1 MYCGVHC
8 PAMSAIQKEIKQ
20 GRPFASK
27 AAEGVVAL
35 LRTTDLL
42 RRVLSGVVEARG
54 ITLQQYNVL
63 RILRGAGPS
72 GLPTLE
78 IGQRMVERSPGV
90 TRLLDRLEAKR
101 VVRRKRC
108 RQGRRP
114 GRNHDPVD
122 QASAIRRTKTMKAKP
137 SGTRLRTR
145 LSVLAVLILAA
156 APLFAAETY
165 TVDKVH
171 SNAQFTIRHLM
182 SKVTGKFTDVEGA
195 VQVDRAQPEAS
206 AVEFKIKT
214 ASIDTANKQ
223 RDDDLRSPNF
233 FDVANH
239 PEITFKST
247 KVKATGKDSY
257 QVTGT
262 LTMRGVAKEITLPVT
277 VLGEMKDPWGNERI
291 GFEVETTLNRKDY
304 NILWNKTL
312 DSGGYLLGDDVKV
325 TIALEAIKKKEAAAA
340 K

>member
-1 MYCGVHC
+1 
-8 PAMSAIQKEIKQ
+8 
-20 GRPFASK
+20 
-27 AAEGVVAL
+27 
-35 LRTTDLL
+35 
-42 RRVLSGVVEARG
+42 
-54 ITLQQYNVL
+54 
-63 RILRGAGPS
+63 
-72 GLPTLE
+72 
-78 IGQRMVERSPGV
+78 
-90 TRLLDRLEAKR
+90 
-101 VVRRKRC
+101 
-108 RQGRRP
+108 
-114 GRNHDPVD
+114 
-122 QASAIRRTKTMKAKP
+122 MKAKS
-137 SGTRLRTR
+137 SGTRRHIP
-145 LSVLAVLILAA
+145 LSVLAALMLAA

-195 VQVDRAQPEAS
+195 VEVDRAKPEAS
-206 AVEFKIKT
+206 VVEFKIKT

-223 RDDDLRSPNF
+223 RDDDLRSANF
-233 FDVANH
+233 FDVASH

-247 KVKATGKDSY
+247 KVKPTGKDSY

>member
-1 MYCGVHC
+1 
-8 PAMSAIQKEIKQ
+8 
-20 GRPFASK
+20 
-27 AAEGVVAL
+27 
-35 LRTTDLL
+35 
-42 RRVLSGVVEARG
+42 
-54 ITLQQYNVL
+54 
-63 RILRGAGPS
+63 
-72 GLPTLE
+72 
-78 IGQRMVERSPGV
+78 
-90 TRLLDRLEAKR
+90 
-101 VVRRKRC
+101 
-108 RQGRRP
+108 
-114 GRNHDPVD
+114 
-122 QASAIRRTKTMKAKP
+122 MKAKS
-137 SGTRLRTR
+137 SGTRRHIP
-145 LSVLAVLILAA
+145 LSVLAALMLAA

-195 VQVDRAQPEAS
+195 VEVDRAKPEAS
-206 AVEFKIKT
+206 VVEFKIKT

-223 RDDDLRSPNF
+223 RDDDLRSANF
-233 FDVANH
+233 FDVASH

-247 KVKATGKDSY
+247 KVKPTGKDSY

-325 TIALEAIKKKEAAAA
+325 TSALEAIKKKEAAAA

>member
-1 MYCGVHC
+1 
-8 PAMSAIQKEIKQ
+8 
-20 GRPFASK
+20 
-27 AAEGVVAL
+27 
-35 LRTTDLL
+35 
-42 RRVLSGVVEARG
+42 
-54 ITLQQYNVL
+54 
-63 RILRGAGPS
+63 
-72 GLPTLE
+72 
-78 IGQRMVERSPGV
+78 
-90 TRLLDRLEAKR
+90 
-101 VVRRKRC
+101 
-108 RQGRRP
+108 
-114 GRNHDPVD
+114 
-122 QASAIRRTKTMKAKP
+122 MKAKP
-137 SGTRLRTR
+137 TGTLRIR
-145 LSVLAVLILAA
+145 LSALAVLILAA
-156 APLFAAETY
+156 APLFAAETF

-182 SKVTGKFTDVEGA
+182 SKVTGKFTEVEGA
-195 VQVDRAQPEAS
+195 VQVDRAKPEAS

-239 PEITFKST
+239 PEITFRST
-247 KVKATGKDSY
+247 KVKPTGKDSY
-257 QVTGT
+257 EVTGT
-262 LTMRGVAKEITLPVT
+262 LTMRGVAKEVTLPVT

-325 TIALEAIKKKEAAAA
+325 TIALEAIKKKEEPAT

>member
-1 MYCGVHC
+1 
-8 PAMSAIQKEIKQ
+8 
-20 GRPFASK
+20 
-27 AAEGVVAL
+27 
-35 LRTTDLL
+35 
-42 RRVLSGVVEARG
+42 
-54 ITLQQYNVL
+54 
-63 RILRGAGPS
+63 
-72 GLPTLE
+72 
-78 IGQRMVERSPGV
+78 
-90 TRLLDRLEAKR
+90 
-101 VVRRKRC
+101 
-108 RQGRRP
+108 
-114 GRNHDPVD
+114 
-122 QASAIRRTKTMKAKP
+122 MKANP
-137 SGTRLRTR
+137 LGTRVHIR
-145 LSVLAVLILAA
+145 LSVLAALILAA
-156 APLFAAETY
+156 TPLFADTY

-195 VQVDRAQPEAS
+195 VQVDRAKPEAS

-233 FDVANH
+233 FDVANY

-247 KVKATGKDSY
+247 KMKATGKDSY

-262 LTMRGVAKEITLPVT
+262 LTMRGVAKEVTLPVT

>member
-1 MYCGVHC
+1 
-8 PAMSAIQKEIKQ
+8 
-20 GRPFASK
+20 
-27 AAEGVVAL
+27 
-35 LRTTDLL
+35 
-42 RRVLSGVVEARG
+42 
-54 ITLQQYNVL
+54 
-63 RILRGAGPS
+63 
-72 GLPTLE
+72 
-78 IGQRMVERSPGV
+78 
-90 TRLLDRLEAKR
+90 
-101 VVRRKRC
+101 
-108 RQGRRP
+108 
-114 GRNHDPVD
+114 
-122 QASAIRRTKTMKAKP
+122 MKAKP
-137 SGTRLRTR
+137 RGTLLHSR
-145 LSVLAVLILAA
+145 LSVPAALILAA
-156 APLFAAETY
+156 TPLFATETY

-195 VQVDRAQPEAS
+195 VQVDRAKPEAS

-214 ASIDTANKQ
+214 TSIDTANKQ

-233 FDVANH
+233 FDVVNH

-247 KVKATGKDSY
+247 KMKATGKDSY

-262 LTMRGVAKEITLPVT
+262 LTMRGVAKEITIPVT

-291 GFEVETTLNRKDY
+291 GFEAETTLNRKDY

-325 TIALEAIKKKEAAAA
+325 TIALEAIKKKEEAA

>member
-1 MYCGVHC
+1 
-8 PAMSAIQKEIKQ
+8 
-20 GRPFASK
+20 
-27 AAEGVVAL
+27 
-35 LRTTDLL
+35 
-42 RRVLSGVVEARG
+42 
-54 ITLQQYNVL
+54 
-63 RILRGAGPS
+63 
-72 GLPTLE
+72 
-78 IGQRMVERSPGV
+78 
-90 TRLLDRLEAKR
+90 
-101 VVRRKRC
+101 
-108 RQGRRP
+108 
-114 GRNHDPVD
+114 
-122 QASAIRRTKTMKAKP
+122 MKAKS
-137 SGTRLRTR
+137 SGTRRHIP
-145 LSVLAVLILAA
+145 LSVLAALMLAA

-182 SKVTGKFTDVEGA
+182 SKVTGKFTDVEGV
-195 VQVDRAQPEAS
+195 VQVDRAKPEAS
-206 AVEFKIKT
+206 VVEFKIKT

-223 RDDDLRSPNF
+223 RDDDLRSANF
-233 FDVANH
+233 FDVASH

-247 KVKATGKDSY
+247 KVKPTGKDSY

>member
-1 MYCGVHC
+1 
-8 PAMSAIQKEIKQ
+8 
-20 GRPFASK
+20 
-27 AAEGVVAL
+27 
-35 LRTTDLL
+35 
-42 RRVLSGVVEARG
+42 
-54 ITLQQYNVL
+54 
-63 RILRGAGPS
+63 
-72 GLPTLE
+72 
-78 IGQRMVERSPGV
+78 
-90 TRLLDRLEAKR
+90 
-101 VVRRKRC
+101 
-108 RQGRRP
+108 
-114 GRNHDPVD
+114 
-122 QASAIRRTKTMKAKP
+122 MKAKP
-137 SGTRLRTR
+137 SGTRLRIR

-156 APLFAAETY
+156 APLLAAETY

-182 SKVTGKFTDVEGA
+182 SKVTGKFTEVEGA
-195 VQVDRAQPEAS
+195 VQVDRAKPEAS
-206 AVEFKIKT
+206 SVEFKIKT
-214 ASIDTANKQ
+214 ASVDTANRQ

-233 FDVANH
+233 FDVANY

-247 KVKATGKDSY
+247 KMKATAKDSY

-262 LTMRGVAKEITLPVT
+262 LTMRGVAKEVALPVT